1 MACGRCVPSWSNGVP
16 MPSEG
21 RAELVHPEAAGW
33 LLGTLDPAEADGFR
47 RHLPDCPHCQ
57 AAMTEL
63 APVRRAL
70 HGVPP
75 PVDPPPGLEART
87 VAAVLD
93 AASRKQRPGKTARQS
108 WWPHRNARLLSA
120 VAVAAAI
127 AVVAVLLTHRTP
139 SPRTAP
145 SAAAV
150 IDLHSPS
157 GTAASGRAVATRH
170 AGGWSIR
177 LTVRGLTKLRP
188 GQFYECWYAPPTTRP
203 GHQQLITAGTFTT
216 GPRGSG
222 SFSMWSAADPHVFKT
237 MEITAERPGDARQHG
252 QLILTGQAR

>member
-1 MACGRCVPSWSNGVP
+1 

-21 RAELVHPEAAGW
+21 RAELAHPEAAGW
-33 LLGTLDPAEADGFR
+33 LLGTLDPAEADVFR

-70 HGVPP
+70 RDLPP

-93 AASRKQRPGKTARQS
+93 AASRKQQPGKTARKS
-108 WWPHRNARLLSA
+108 WWPHSNARLLA
-120 VAVAAAI
+120 AAAVAAIAI
-127 AVVAVLLTHRTP
+127 AVMAVLLTHRTP
-139 SPRTAP
+139 SPRTAAG
-145 SAAAV
+145 AAAV

-157 GTAASGRAVATRH
+157 GAAASGRAVATRH

-177 LTVRGLTKLRP
+177 LTVRGLKKLRP
-188 GQFYECWYAPPTTRP
+188 GQFYECWYARPGTRP
-203 GHQQLITAGTFTT
+203 GHQQQITAGTFTT

-222 SFSMWSAADPHVFKT
+222 SFT
-237 MEITAERPGDARQHG
+237 M
-252 QLILTGQAR
+252 